1 MSRLWLLRHAPV
13 EAPAG
18 LCYGRTDLSCT
29 TEATHE
35 VAAQIAPLL
44 PADIVIHT
52 SPLQRCT
59 TLTWAIAAQR
69 PALLPAALDPRLA
82 EMDFGAW
89 EGQPWDRIARAD
101 FDAWTADFAD
111 ARAGIHGESTRL
123 FMARVGEAWDAW
135 RASGRDALWVTHA
148 GVIRAVM
155 LLEQGV
161 RCPASASDWP
171 RQPIGFGEWRCVEGP
186 VSAPWLGG
194 RRVPTAPSPRPP
206 AADPSSA

>member
-1 MSRLWLLRHAPV
+1 MSTLWLLRHAPV

-35 VAAQIAPLL
+35 VSAQIAPLL

-52 SPLQRCT
+52 SPLQRCVA
-59 TLTWAIAAQR
+59 LARAIADQQ
-69 PALLPAALDPRLA
+69 PALPTAALDPRLA

-148 GVIRAVM
+148 GVMRAVT
-155 LLEQGV
+155 LLQQGV
-161 RCPASASDWP
+161 RCPASASHWP
-171 RQPIGFGEWRCVEGP
+171 REPIGFGEWRVFM
-186 VSAPWLGG
+186 
-194 RRVPTAPSPRPP
+194 R
-206 AADPSSA
+206 